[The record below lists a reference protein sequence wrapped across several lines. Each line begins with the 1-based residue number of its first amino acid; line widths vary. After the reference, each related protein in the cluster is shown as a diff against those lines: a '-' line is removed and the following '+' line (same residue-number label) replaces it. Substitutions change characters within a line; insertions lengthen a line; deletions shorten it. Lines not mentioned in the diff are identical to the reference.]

1 MNKTFSLGNLTDA
14 PELRKTSSGKSYT
27 SFSLAVNRM
36 QGEERKTDYLNI
48 VAWER
53 TAENICKYCVKG
65 SKLLVEGRI
74 QNRTYQAQD
83 GTRKFATEIV
93 AEKVV
98 FVGSKSEASAQK
110 SDSVDF
116 PKGEPIGEP
125 EKKAEEPKEDP
136 FKEFGE
142 EVTINPEDLPW

>member
-1 MNKTFSLGNLTDA
+1 MNRTFTLGNLTDA

-36 QGEERKTDYLNI
+36 QGEERKTDYLNF

-53 TAENICKYCVKG
+53 NAENVCKYCVKG

-93 AEKVV
+93 AERVV
-98 FVGSKSEASAQK
+98 FVGSKPEAVAQK
-110 SDSVDF
+110 SEEVEF
-116 PKGEPIGEP
+116 PKGETIKTHQESQSN
-125 EKKAEEPKEDP
+125 P